1 MGVDDIVKDSF
12 DFSLLFIVLV
22 GLFLVDDVIIVFV
35 LIFNILVF
43 RCIFLVDIFV
53 L

>member
-12 DFSLLFIVLV
+12 DFILLFIVSV

-43 RCIFLVDIFV
+43 KRIFLVDIFV